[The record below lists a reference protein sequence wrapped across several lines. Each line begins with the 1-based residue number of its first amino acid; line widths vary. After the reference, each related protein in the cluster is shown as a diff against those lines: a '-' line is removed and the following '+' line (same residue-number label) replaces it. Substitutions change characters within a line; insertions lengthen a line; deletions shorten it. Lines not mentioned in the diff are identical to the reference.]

1 MMMMFM
7 MMVMMMVRIVVG
19 VNKLL
24 PKVVMI
30 YYLKRWIAAFTT

>member
-1 MMMMFM
+1 MMMM
-7 MMVMMMVRIVVG
+7 VTMVRIVAG